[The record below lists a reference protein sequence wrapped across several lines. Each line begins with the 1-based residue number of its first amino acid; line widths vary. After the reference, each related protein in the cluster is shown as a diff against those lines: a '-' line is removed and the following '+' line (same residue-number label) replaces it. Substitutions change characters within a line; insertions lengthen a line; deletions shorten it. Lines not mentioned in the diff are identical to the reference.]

1 MHITEEDLKRRLKNN
16 LLEKL
21 AGKTAS
27 SSSPK
32 DPAPENKPSNKGN
45 DSENKLNSG
54 RHSDVPNAPK
64 SLRVVAGILAK
75 SDNGVV
81 AAQNISQVID
91 AKFTNEQARYA
102 AKQNDKLTEKEV
114 EEVALTRLMDALGL
128 LTIDSMVGEKPKDI
142 SIIAANLSRVH
153 KNLKSDSHE
162 AGAGNQVQVN
172 IYAPQQRSIKDY
184 EVLEVTGT

>member
-1 MHITEEDLKRRLKNN
+1 MHITEEELKRRLKNN

-21 AGKTAS
+21 KPVS
-27 SSSPK
+27 SSDVPN
-32 DPAPENKPSNKGN
+32 PAPKNKGN
-45 DSENKLNSG
+45 DSENKLGAG
-54 RHSDVPNAPK
+54 RGAAPNAPK

-81 AAQNISQVID
+81 AAQNLSQVID

-102 AKQNDKLTEKEV
+102 AKQNNKLTEKEV

-153 KNLKSDSHE
+153 RNLKSDSRE
-162 AGAGNQVQVN
+162 AGVGNQVQVN